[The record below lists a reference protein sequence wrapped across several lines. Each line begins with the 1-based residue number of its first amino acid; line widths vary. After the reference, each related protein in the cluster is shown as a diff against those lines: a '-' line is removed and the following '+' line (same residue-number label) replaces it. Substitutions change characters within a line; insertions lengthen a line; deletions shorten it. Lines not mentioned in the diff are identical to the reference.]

1 MSKIGFW
8 IKNARSISLPQ
19 SALPCLTAIV
29 LSIGQDGF
37 LWWLTL
43 PILLGICA
51 AHLGMNLA
59 DDYFDFKHDSRIRAD
74 INKDSVRARME
85 KCHYLIRGGD
95 QENKYLD
102 VLANDSEQSMK
113 DTEREINEV
122 AAIKQKYD
130 RAYCKKKKK

>member
-1 MSKIGFW
+1 MK
-8 IKNARSISLPQ
+8 KKRISVLEWE
-19 SALPCLTAIV
+19 SVVNTLAI
-29 LSIGQDGF
+29 
-37 LWWLTL
+37 T
-43 PILLGICA
+43 
-51 AHLGMNLA
+51 
-59 DDYFDFKHDSRIRAD
+59 
-74 INKDSVRARME
+74 
-85 KCHYLIRGGD
+85 D